1 MEIINVYD
9 GPDCWVC
16 HTELAPDLMYPGMIY
31 TVCPMHLTYTNWI
44 KLADLP
50 DFGGCWR
57 E

>member
-9 GPDCWVC
+9 EPDCWVC
-16 HTELAPDLMYPGMIY
+16 HPELILTKVFPGMGY
-31 TVCPMHLTYTNWI
+31 PVCQWHLGHHIALTE
-44 KLADLP
+44 LP